1 MIAGEGR
8 GTEWGRHFR
17 YTWPR
22 RRLCTLFGTSQSWLA
37 FRFESTVVLVPLV
50 NASRIVPTLIPCA
63 RNFIFLPDKILQNF
77 SQTSRHFKT
86 IFFYRDSAKLRISR
100 IYYYRIVDD
109 RFDFSIYDGDYE
121 RLCPGIHVDTFQYR
135 IFKRNVV
142 ANYRGEKVTVYS

>member
-1 MIAGEGR
+1 MRA
-8 GTEWGRHFR
+8 
-17 YTWPR
+17 
-22 RRLCTLFGTSQSWLA
+22 TLSSSCPTKFYKIFPKHLDILK
-37 FRFESTVVLVPLV
+37 RFSFT
-50 NASRIVPTLIPCA
+50 
-63 RNFIFLPDKILQNF
+63 
-77 SQTSRHFKT
+77 
-86 IFFYRDSAKLRISR
+86 AKLRISR